1 VGRLGLTPHTALIFR
16 DASPVACIGYLVA
29 WWGILAIFTA
39 IWWRQYGRPRTWILA
54 RRAALT
60 VACCAGALLW
70 LWIDKRVEVAVL
82 LHVYR
87 KHGLTLGDLLAA
99 PPLALGAK
107 TVYG

>member
-1 VGRLGLTPHTALIFR
+1 MFLR
-16 DASPVACIGYLVA
+16 DASPVVCIGYLVA
-29 WWGILAIFTA
+29 WWGVLTLFTA
-39 IWWRQYGRPRTWILA
+39 IWWRQNGRPRSWGLA

-60 VACCAGALLW
+60 VACCAGALIW

-87 KHGLTLGDLLAA
+87 EHGLTFGDLLAA

-107 TVYG
+107 TVFS